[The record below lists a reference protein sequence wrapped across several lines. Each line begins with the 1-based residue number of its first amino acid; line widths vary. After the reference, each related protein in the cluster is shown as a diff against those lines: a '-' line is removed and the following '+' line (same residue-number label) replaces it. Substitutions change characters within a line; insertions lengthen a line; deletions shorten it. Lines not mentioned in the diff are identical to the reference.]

1 MSENSSKTPRSG
13 DNRRK
18 QVVLNVILA
27 VLITAFVVSA
37 VVLISYFANAKA
49 EQDKYDEDPNI
60 SALESI
66 FNGYQTG
73 ANTPNDTTTVVPS
86 DTTTPSDTSE
96 TVSPDVGGTTVPS
109 DTTTVTQG
117 GQDTT
122 VPTDTTATTTA
133 PPKPVYSE
141 SFKLIRD
148 NIKQLQRINDDIIG
162 FISIPSLGLDYPL
175 LHREEDVTNSFYT
188 KLSFDLSPA
197 VSGSIFMDYLCSR
210 TIAANKNTV
219 IYGHNMKLGDMF
231 GKLLPAYNSEEKFK
245 NADIFV
251 ATLDG
256 VYVYKFFSTY
266 TTDAKDDYCRTI
278 FSSDEAFERFY
289 NDLAAKSK
297 FDAGIEGMGLGKI
310 LTLSTCNNS
319 LPDGRYAFHAVLVR
333 IET

>member
-60 SALESI
+60 SALGSI
-66 FNGYQTG
+66 FDGYQTG
-73 ANTPNDTTTVVPS
+73 ADTPNDTTTVVPS

-117 GQDTT
+117 AQDTT

-162 FISIPSLGLDYPL
+162 FISIPSLG
-175 LHREEDVTNSFYT
+175 
-188 KLSFDLSPA
+188 
-197 VSGSIFMDYLCSR
+197 
-210 TIAANKNTV
+210 
-219 IYGHNMKLGDMF
+219 
-231 GKLLPAYNSEEKFK
+231 
-245 NADIFV
+245 
-251 ATLDG
+251 
-256 VYVYKFFSTY
+256 
-266 TTDAKDDYCRTI
+266 
-278 FSSDEAFERFY
+278 
-289 NDLAAKSK
+289 
-297 FDAGIEGMGLGKI
+297 
-310 LTLSTCNNS
+310 
-319 LPDGRYAFHAVLVR
+319 
-333 IET
+333 